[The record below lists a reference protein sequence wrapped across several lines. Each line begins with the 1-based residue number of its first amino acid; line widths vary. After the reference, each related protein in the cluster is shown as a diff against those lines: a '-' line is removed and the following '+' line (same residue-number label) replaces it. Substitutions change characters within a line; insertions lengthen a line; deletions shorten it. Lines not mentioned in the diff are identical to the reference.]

1 MNVII
6 DTNGLMIPVQFGVDI
21 FEELGR
27 LGYDRFIV
35 PLAVI
40 RELEI
45 LVKKLSG
52 KERMAAKVAL
62 SLAQRCETA
71 DVIGY
76 ADDVVIELAA
86 EHDAAVLTNDAGLKK
101 RLQARHISVICLRQK
116 NRLSNITDEI

>member
-1 MNVII
+1 
-6 DTNGLMIPVQFGVDI
+6 MIPVQFGVDI

-76 ADDVVIELAA
+76 ADDVVIELAT